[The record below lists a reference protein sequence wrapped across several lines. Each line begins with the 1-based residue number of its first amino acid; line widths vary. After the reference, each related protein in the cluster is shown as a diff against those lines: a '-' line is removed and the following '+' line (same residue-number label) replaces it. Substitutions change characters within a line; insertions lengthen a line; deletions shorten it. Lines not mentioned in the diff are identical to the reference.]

1 MCLFERFTQVKK
13 VKLCLKSVFVFF
25 SWAVM
30 SLFKRLFSRS
40 WACVCVLLVVCIT
53 VNMLFWGWFP
63 VQSFSK
69 SHLYMKLED
78 IFVGT
83 TNSIPSDTIVLK
95 PPFKKIK
102 IATPPEKQTTT
113 PLANQGIT
121 TRENQTKLSLKS
133 NTTEEKQPKMSFKIN
148 ITTKT
153 TPPKNINEHD
163 FKYIMN
169 EPEICKTPPV
179 LIIVVCTA
187 VQNVFPRTGVR
198 LTWGSTKILE
208 PYNSTLVF
216 LVGQVK
222 SKLLQEKLED
232 ENRQHHDIVQ
242 ADFIDSYKNLTLKS
256 IALLHWVKTFCA
268 RSTYVLKADDD
279 MYVSIPNL
287 IEALRKMTQPK
298 FILGHV
304 FQRSKPI
311 QNKRSKWY
319 TPLKEFSEKFYPK
332 YVSGTTYA
340 VSTSAVADLYSTS
353 LGVKLFWLEDVYT
366 TGLLA
371 RKAGVPRVHNPQFH
385 YTTPPASGCT
395 FKTAITGHR
404 YRLTNMLKIH
414 NELYGGNLTC
424 KT

>member
-1 MCLFERFTQVKK
+1 
-13 VKLCLKSVFVFF
+13 
-25 SWAVM
+25 M

-69 SHLYMKLED
+69 SHPYMKLED

-83 TNSIPSDTIVLK
+83 TNNIPSDTIVLK

-121 TRENQTKLSLKS
+121 TRE
-133 NTTEEKQPKMSFKIN
+133 
-148 ITTKT
+148 
-153 TPPKNINEHD
+153 NEHD

-304 FQRSKPI
+304 FPGSKPR
-311 QNKRSKWY
+311 QNKHSKWY

-366 TGLLA
+366 TGMLA
-371 RKAGVPRVHNPQFH
+371 RGAGVPRVHNPRFH
-385 YTTPPASGCT
+385 YKTPPATGCT

-404 YRLTNMLKIH
+404 YHLTNMLKIH
-414 NELYGGNLTC
+414 TELYGGNLTC